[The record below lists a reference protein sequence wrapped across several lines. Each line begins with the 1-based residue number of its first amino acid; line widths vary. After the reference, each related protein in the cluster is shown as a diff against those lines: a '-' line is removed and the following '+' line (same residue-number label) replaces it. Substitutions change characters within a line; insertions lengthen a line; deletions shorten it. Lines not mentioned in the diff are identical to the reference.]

1 MENIYDNKEFFDE
14 YAKMPRSF
22 MGLDGA
28 GEWHQLK
35 DMFDDFKDL
44 AVLDIGWG
52 YGWHSYYAAQSG
64 AREVIAIDESE
75 LML

>member
-44 AVLDIGWG
+44 AVLDIG
-52 YGWHSYYAAQSG
+52 
-64 AREVIAIDESE
+64 
-75 LML
+75 